1 MPISKPF
8 AIATEGPT
16 IDGRNI
22 SRDWILQMAKS
33 YDPKVYTA
41 VLNLEHFLS
50 SLPDS
55 IFSAYGKVVSLGTK
69 ETEIMG
75 EKKLQLTAV
84 VDVAQAVADL
94 QKSGKKAFSSME
106 VRDNFINKGIAYLTG
121 LAFTD
126 TPASVG
132 TETMKFSAI
141 SGGGKENV
149 FSFGAEVDIDFEP
162 EASNPSIGETLF
174 AKVKGLLGM
183 EKKDTDTRFADV
195 AQAVEAIATSQK
207 QLLDGRSGEFVTMSS
222 QVVQQKDF
230 SELSATAKAT
240 ADTLAELSTQF
251 ADLKA
256 ALDKEPAGKQRPH
269 ATGGNGE
276 EKTDC

>member
-22 SRDWILQMAKS
+22 SRDWIFQMAKS

-41 VLNLEHFLS
+41 VLNLEHYLS

-55 IFSAYGKVVSLGTK
+55 VFSAYGKVISLSTQ
-69 ETEIMG
+69 EAEIMG

-84 VDVAQAVADL
+84 VDVDQAVADL
-94 QKSGKKAFSSME
+94 QKKGKKAFSSME

-132 TETMKFSAI
+132 TETMKFSAFA
-141 SGGGKENV
+141 GGSKENV
-149 FSFGAEVDIDFEP
+149 FAFASEIGIEFEG
-162 EASNPSIGETLF
+162 EAATVSPGDTLF
-174 AKVKGLLGM
+174 SKIKALLGM
-183 EKKDTDTRFADV
+183 EKKDSDTRFADV
-195 AQAVEAIATSQK
+195 GQAVEVVALSQK
-207 QLLDGRSGEFVTMSS
+207 ETLTAFATLQREVAN
-222 QVVQQKDF
+222 
-230 SELSATAKAT
+230 LSAAVKLSAE
-240 ADTLAELSTQF
+240 TLEARNQEF

-256 ALDKEPAGKQRPH
+256 SLDKEPAGGKPRQT
-269 ATGGNGE
+269 ATGGNTE
-276 EKTDC
+276 QKTDC